1 MINGSTM
8 ENEALGESNSLN
20 LTNGPMKSEQIKNIL
35 ETKLDK
41 SDFAAKLNVKANKTD
56 IEMIFRQITTIHK

>member
-1 MINGSTM
+1 M
-8 ENEALGESNSLN
+8 ENEALGESNSLS